1 MLQNFE
7 NFIYEESVNDEPF
20 FAKLPMSV
28 RNNFFFFGFFPDET
42 NNKVV

>member
-28 RNNFFFFGFFPDET
+28 RNNFFFFLGSSPMKRT
-42 NNKVV
+42 TR